1 MSCRKRHADVLEW
14 LFFLNSHA
22 ELLYK
27 HMLGDKDTFEIAF
40 MLAGKH
46 SQFHRVPISPGVPL
60 SKMYKNIHQGSWR
73 QRFMKKARHSTQL
86 WNLRTQK
93 LDKALFQQISQ
104 ACKASSAQSCLMAG
118 EAAKTLQLKNVGDS
132 DFLKAFALTVY

>member
-1 MSCRKRHADVLEW
+1 MQVVCWCELQEGMTMILASICRQRHWDVMEW

-22 ELLYK
+22 ELLYQ

-60 SKMYKNIHQGSWR
+60 SKLYKNIRQGNWR
-73 QRFMKKARHSTQL
+73 QRL
-86 WNLRTQK
+86 I
-93 LDKALFQQISQ
+93 DKVVILT
-104 ACKASSAQSCLMAG
+104 SA
-118 EAAKTLQLKNVGDS
+118 
-132 DFLKAFALTVY
+132 